1 MSTPARRARP
11 RHPSPLRAFLQD
23 QGARSRE
30 AARGVRPA
38 RALVVVSGVAVAA
51 GVVLIAGVTP
61 LFVQR
66 VLAAA
71 SIDEE
76 DIGPFFAAW
85 IVTLLAQAAI
95 TFILAI
101 VLAYATAEMFVPRR
115 SVRLRGPRAVIW
127 RSLHRLGNATS
138 ITLVLAVAGSA
149 IGITLFGEAL
159 ETGADSPA
167 ELGAIQVGTL
177 FAILTIALL
186 YESVRVVVELL
197 RRLPG
202 LWRWTAALLFPWAA
216 AVLASVLVPFDVTLA
231 AILRQWSQP
240 VEDGAVSTQDGP
252 WLALGLFAVLWIVH
266 FVESGTA
273 RHVARALRRS
283 PTDA

>member
-1 MSTPARRARP
+1 
-11 RHPSPLRAFLQD
+11 
-23 QGARSRE
+23 
-30 AARGVRPA
+30 
-38 RALVVVSGVAVAA
+38 VAVVPGIVVAI
-51 GVVLIAGVTP
+51 GVVLLAGVAP

-71 SIDEE
+71 SIDED

-95 TFILAI
+95 TYILTI
-101 VLAYATAEMFVPRR
+101 VLAYAGAEMFVPRR
-115 SVRLRGPRAVIW
+115 AARLTGPRAVIW

-159 ETGADSPA
+159 GTGADSPA

-177 FAILTIALL
+177 FAILTVALF

-197 RRLPG
+197 QGLPG
-202 LWRWTAALLFPWAA
+202 LWRWAAALLLPWVAA
-216 AVLASVLVPFDVTLA
+216 LLAHLLVPFEATLI
-231 AILRQWSQP
+231 AILRQWSQD
-240 VEDGAVSTQDGP
+240 VEDASVTTQGGP
-252 WLALGLFAVLWIVH
+252 WLALILFAVLWLVH

-273 RHVARALRRS
+273 RRLVRALRGA
-283 PTDA
+283 PVTDA

>member
-1 MSTPARRARP
+1 M
-11 RHPSPLRAFLQD
+11 
-23 QGARSRE
+23 
-30 AARGVRPA
+30 
-38 RALVVVSGVAVAA
+38 RALVVVSGVVVAA
-51 GVVLIAGVTP
+51 GIVLLTGLAP

-71 SIDEE
+71 SVDEE

-85 IVTLLAQAAI
+85 IVTLLAQAGI
-95 TFILAI
+95 TYILSI
-101 VLAYATAEMFVPRR
+101 VLAYASAEMFVPRR

-177 FAILTIALL
+177 FAILTIALF

-202 LWRWTAALLFPWAA
+202 LWRWTAALVFPWIAA
-216 AVLASVLVPFDVTLA
+216 LLAHVLVPFEATLA
-231 AILRQWSQP
+231 AILRQWSQD
-240 VEDGAVSTQDGP
+240 VEDASATTEGGA
-252 WLALGLFAVLWIVH
+252 WLALMLFVVLWLVH

-273 RHVARALRRS
+273 RHVVRALRGA
-283 PTDA
+283 PVTDA